1 MSAVVETTVE
11 ELRAR
16 PGTGDTI
23 PIIDPVTEEQIAEF
37 TDGGAGAV
45 DEAVARARESFESG
59 VWHEQPQSERAKV
72 LWRVADL
79 LEARHEELAELDSL
93 NTGMPITQAQRNIDA
108 AVEFFRYFSGWC
120 TKING
125 TAFDIRQ
132 SGGLQGA
139 DISVHAYTLKEP
151 VGVCGLIVPWNGP
164 AFNAAAKLA
173 PSLAAGCSSVLKPAE
188 ETPLSALVIE
198 QVLAEA
204 GVPEGVVNVVNG
216 WGHTAGQALV
226 DHPDVDKIA
235 FTGSTEVGKKIVQG
249 AAGNLKRVMLELG
262 GKSPVLIYDDADL
275 MSAIPAAAMGI
286 FIHSGQACVAG
297 SRVFVQRGVYDQVV
311 EGIAT
316 LAGKLR
322 YGGPKEGNRAHSGPL
337 ISERQLHRVM
347 GYIEEGKQ
355 EGAEVVTGG
364 QRMDRKGWFVHPT
377 VLAQVRPDMRLYQEE
392 IFGPVVAVTP
402 FDDDD
407 EVIPLA
413 NDSTY
418 GLSAAVWTRDISRAH
433 RLAKRLDAGQV
444 TLNCQVVWN
453 PDVPFGGFKQSGWG
467 YENGQIGLDGYLR
480 SKTVFAQL

>member
-1 MSAVVETTVE
+1 MSAQATIDA
-11 ELRAR
+11 LRAR

-23 PIIDPVTEEQIAEF
+23 PIIDPVTEEQLAEF
-37 TDGGAGAV
+37 TDGGAAAV
-45 DEAVARARESFESG
+45 DEAVERARASFDSG
-59 VWHEQPQSERAKV
+59 VWQHLPQSERAKV
-72 LWRVADL
+72 LWRIADG
-79 LEARHEELAELDSL
+79 LEARAGELAELDSL
-93 NTGMPITQAQRNIDA
+93 NTGMPLAQAEHNINA
-108 AVEFFRYFSGWC
+108 AVEFFQYFSGWC
-120 TKING
+120 TKVNG

-132 SGGLQGA
+132 SGGLMGA
-139 DISVHAYTLKEP
+139 DLSVHAYTLKEP
-151 VGVCGLIVPWNGP
+151 VGVVGLIVPWNGP

-173 PSLAAGCSSVLKPAE
+173 PSLAAGCSSILKPAE

-198 QVLAEA
+198 QVLAAA
-204 GVPEGVVNVVNG
+204 GVPDGVVNIVNG
-216 WGHTAGQALV
+216 HGHTAGQALV
-226 DHPDVDKIA
+226 DHPGVDKIA

-275 MSAIPAAAMGI
+275 AYAIPAAAMAI
-286 FIHSGQACVAG
+286 FRHSGQACVAG

-311 EGIAT
+311 EGFAT

-322 YGGPKEGNRAHSGPL
+322 YGGPTEGNRAHSGPL

-347 GYIEEGKQ
+347 GYIDGGK
-355 EGAEVVTGG
+355 EDGAEVVVGG
-364 QRMDRKGWFVHPT
+364 HRLDRKGWFVHPT
-377 VLAQVRPDMRLYQEE
+377 VFAQVRPEMRIFQEE

-402 FDDDD
+402 FDTDD
-407 EVIPLA
+407 EVVPLA

-418 GLSAAVWTRDISRAH
+418 GLSAAVWTRDIAKAH
-433 RLAKRLDAGQV
+433 SLARRLDAGQV

-467 YENGQIGLDGYLR
+467 YENGHLGLDGYLR